1 MTMDFNLSSQYEPV
15 FGIEPNTALF
25 HSNISTSNR
34 QQVLTKGTCMTKT
47 KKKSKYRVDVRLP
60 DGRRVSKVFDRKYD
74 AEKFKTEMQI
84 EKLRYESSGI
94 TINNLITFKELSD
107 DWFQNEVKNR
117 KSPQTQRNY
126 AADLK
131 NYINPIVGSI
141 RLRDLNIRHAR
152 AIENNML
159 DLGKHPRTINKVM
172 MVFKTVLNDAVR
184 SNHLLKNPIKG
195 YPELKEPPRDLTY
208 WSKEEIRI
216 FLDYVKN
223 DPFYDLYAVTLNTG
237 MRLGEALGLMWDKV
251 DFVNGQI
258 IVSRSLG
265 RSGLK
270 HTTKTHKAR
279 FIPMNANVKTILEK
293 CFKMR
298 LNDSFVFADS
308 KGSHLD
314 YNHVTERHFMVAQ
327 RESGLKKIIRFHDL
341 RHTFASH
348 FMMNGGNLYT
358 LQKLLGHTDIQ
369 TTMIY
374 AHLDADFLKEA
385 INLIIF

>member
-1 MTMDFNLSSQYEPV
+1 MSFRESSQEPRV
-15 FGIEPNTALF
+15 SDIESDTALF
-25 HSNISTSNR
+25 HSNRGTSNR
-34 QQVLTKGTCMTKT
+34 QQAPTHGACMTKT
-47 KKKSKYRVDVRLP
+47 RTKAKYRIDVRLP

-74 AEKFKTEMQI
+74 AEKFKTEMKI
-84 EKLRYESSGI
+84 EKLRFDSSGI
-94 TINNLITFKELSD
+94 TINNLLPFKDFAE

-126 AADLK
+126 IGDLK
-131 NYINPIVGSI
+131 NYIYPAVGETKLKDI
-141 RLRDLNIRHAR
+141 NIRHAR
-152 AIENNML
+152 AIENKML
-159 DLGKHPRTINKVM
+159 ELGKHPRTVNKVM

-184 SNHLLKNPIKG
+184 SNNLLKNPIKG

-208 WSKEEIRI
+208 WSKEEIKT
-216 FLDYVKN
+216 FLEYVKN
-223 DPFYDLYAVTLNTG
+223 DPFYDLYVVTLNTG
-237 MRLGEALGLMWDKV
+237 LRLGEILGLQWDKV

-258 IVSRSLG
+258 VVSRSLG

-279 FIPMNANVKTILEK
+279 FIPMNAKVKAILEK
-293 CFKMR
+293 RFKER
-298 LNDSFVFADS
+298 LNDQFVFTEANGD
-308 KGSHLD
+308 HHD
-314 YNHVTERHFMVAQ
+314 YNHVTERHFMVSQ
-327 RESGLKKIIRFHDL
+327 REAGLSKVIRFHDL

-374 AHLDADFLKEA
+374 AHLDADFLRQS
-385 INLIIF
+385 INLIRFE